1 MTMSRWRFSGRR
13 NKGHGLSVTG
23 SGGQWG
29 GVLRDE
35 CEGKIGDLTVSVPAG
50 TLIFDGESVENFEE
64 K

>member
-1 MTMSRWRFSGRR
+1 M
-13 NKGHGLSVTG
+13 TG

-35 CEGKIGDLTVSVPAG
+35 CEGKIGDLAVSVPAG